1 MAAKSLFRAASAVA
15 LTSALIA
22 CGGGGSNTNTPSA
35 GPVGGGPTPTPT
47 IATATLPAGE
57 NTSFSNMTT
66 AMGLGH
72 SFGFSEGLNPMVAQ
86 FAGGAATGDIDGD
99 GDLDVFVARGDVGPN
114 LLYVNEG
121 DGSFLEGA
129 AAAGLAFTTSAGT
142 TSATGVKSAANA
154 PANGRH
160 SGPTFGDLDGDGDL
174 DLLLGGLESGPTK
187 VFANDGAGVFTDV
200 SEGSGFD
207 LASAEQTISI
217 ALGDYD
223 GDGDLDALMAH
234 WGTARDPTLPGE
246 TETLWRNDSTPGNI
260 LFTPA
265 SVTSGVAN
273 LLNFD
278 LPQGVL
284 GPNFDYTFAP
294 GFADIDGDSDLD
306 ILMVS
311 DFRGSKVLVNNGNGT
326 FTSATFTPDDE
337 NGMGAAIGDFD
348 NDGDFD
354 WFVSSINGNR
364 LFENLGAASF
374 QRNAASGVEPGG
386 WGWGSCFAD
395 FNADGWLDIYQTNG
409 WEAGKDPS
417 ASNYVDDVTRLWM
430 NAGDG
435 TFTDAAEASSIAE
448 TDQGRGVLCD
458 DFDGDGDVDAILL
471 TAEPQDAIYL
481 WQNQL
486 TGANTLKVQ
495 LRGKAPN
502 TFAVG
507 AIIEL
512 SIQDTTQTRMVSVNS
527 NFTSHNS
534 TDQIFGM
541 GPNTQGGLRVLWPD
555 GTESILANVQAG
567 DTLVIE
573 QP

>member
-1 MAAKSLFRAASAVA
+1 MASKSLFCAASALA
-15 LTSALIA
+15 LTAFLGA
-22 CGGGGSNTNTPSA
+22 CGGGGTTTTAPSA
-35 GPVGGGPTPTPT
+35 GPIGGTPSPTPVT
-47 IATATLPAGE
+47 ASATLPAGD
-57 NTSFSNMTT
+57 NTRFANRTA

-72 SFGFSEGLNPMVAQ
+72 SFGFSDGLNVMVAQ
-86 FAGGAATGDIDGD
+86 FAGGAATGDIDAD
-99 GDLDVFVARGDVGPN
+99 GDLDLFIVRGDLGPN
-114 LLYVNEG
+114 LLYLNEG
-121 DGSFLEGA
+121 GSFVESA
-129 AAAGLAFTTSAGT
+129 AAAGLAFTLGAGT
-142 TSATGVKSAANA
+142 ATASGEKTAASA

-160 SGPTFGDLDGDGDL
+160 SGPVFGDLDGDGDL
-174 DLLLGGLESGPTK
+174 DLLLGGLEGGPTK
-187 VFANDGAGVFTDV
+187 VFANDGSGAFTDV
-200 SEGSGFD
+200 SAGSGFD
-207 LASAEQTISI
+207 LAKADQTISI

-234 WGTARDPTLPGE
+234 WGTPRDPTLPGE

-260 LFTPA
+260 AFTPA
-265 SVTSGVAN
+265 SVTSGVAG

-294 GFADIDGDSDLD
+294 GFADIDGDRDLD

-311 DFRGSKVLVNNGNGT
+311 DFRGSKALVNNGNGT
-326 FTSATFTPDDE
+326 FTTSNFTPDDE

-364 LFENLGAASF
+364 LFENTGGGSF
-374 QRNAASGVEPGG
+374 QRNSASGVEPGG

-395 FNADGWLDIYQTNG
+395 FNGDGWLDIYQTNG

-417 ASNYVDDVTRLWM
+417 ASNYVNDVTRLWM

-435 TFTDAAEASSIAE
+435 TFADAAEASTISE

-458 DFDGDGDVDAILL
+458 DFDGDGDVDAVLL
-471 TAEPQDAIYL
+471 TAEPEGAIYF
-481 WQNQL
+481 WENQL
-486 TGANTLKVQ
+486 TGANTIKVQ

-512 SIQDTTQTRMVSVNS
+512 SIADTTQTRIVSINS

-541 GPNTQGGLRVLWPD
+541 GPNTSGGLRIIWPD
-555 GTESILANVQAG
+555 GTETIQPNVQAG

>member
-1 MAAKSLFRAASAVA
+1 MRISQRLLRTASALA
-15 LTSALIA
+15 LAGTLAS
-22 CGGGGSNTNTPSA
+22 CGGGESSA
-35 GPVGGGPTPTPT
+35 PTQGAAPIGGTPTPTPAV
-47 IATATLPAGE
+47 ATATLPAGG
-57 NTSFSNMTT
+57 NTQFANITA

-86 FAGGAATGDIDGD
+86 FAGGAASGDIDAD
-99 GDLDVFVARGDVGPN
+99 GDLDLFVVRGDLGPN
-114 LLYVNEG
+114 LLYVNQG
-121 DGSFLEGA
+121 DGSFVESA
-129 AAAGLAFTTSAGT
+129 VSAGLAFSTGT
-142 TSATGVKSAANA
+142 DT
-154 PANGRH
+154 NGRH

-174 DLLLGGLESGPTK
+174 DLLLGGLEGGPTL
-187 VFANDGAGVFTDV
+187 VLANDGSGQFTDV
-200 SEGSGFD
+200 SAGSGFD
-207 LASAEQTISI
+207 QASAEQTISI

-234 WGTARDPTLPGE
+234 WGTPRDPTVPGE

-260 LFTPA
+260 AFTPA
-265 SVTSGVAN
+265 SVTSGVTG

-294 GFADIDGDSDLD
+294 GFADIDGDRDLD

-311 DFRGSKVLVNNGNGT
+311 DFRGSKVLVNSGNGT
-326 FTSATFTPDDE
+326 FTSAAFTPDDE

-364 LFENLGAASF
+364 LFENTGGAEF
-374 QRNAASGVEPGG
+374 QRHAGSGVEPGG

-395 FNADGWLDIYQTNG
+395 FNGDGWLDLYQTNG

-417 ASNYVDDVTRLWM
+417 ASNYVNDVTRLWM

-435 TFTDAAEASSIAE
+435 TFTDAAEASAIAE
-448 TDQGRGVLCD
+448 TDQGRGVVCD
-458 DFDGDGDVDAILL
+458 DFDGDGDVDAVLL
-471 TAEPQDAIYL
+471 TAEADDAIYL

-486 TGANTLKVQ
+486 ADANTLKVQ

-507 AIIEL
+507 AIVKL
-512 SIQDTTQTRMVSVNS
+512 SIADTRQTRMVAVNS

-541 GPNTQGGLRVLWPD
+541 GPNKSGGLRVVWPD
-555 GTESILANVQAG
+555 GSETIRQDVQAG
-567 DTLVIE
+567 ETLVIQ